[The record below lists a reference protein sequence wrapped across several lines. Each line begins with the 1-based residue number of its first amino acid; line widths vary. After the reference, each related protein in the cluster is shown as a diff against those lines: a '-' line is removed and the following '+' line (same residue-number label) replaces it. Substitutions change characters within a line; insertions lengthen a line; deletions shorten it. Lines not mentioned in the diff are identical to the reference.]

1 MESRK
6 MKEGIKQELK
16 ESISSAFHKWSQ
28 QYYQKRITKKSR
40 VSKKVKEEMRYED
53 RFLLKRVHILGFNR
67 YVTKQALSNRAIS
80 KQKSVVQRAIL
91 KSIISPKGFTIKE
104 LEKGSQT
111 DELYTRRHTQ
121 RLIHEVLSDAFIDLD
136 NQHKDERLKFYSTV
150 FSPHPEIQEPIE
162 IPQEFFNDFENIPM
176 TPRIIKLIEIHSRIR
191 IVTPEYLTELLDF
204 RDKALD
210 ILKEIG
216 YSTEMGKTLYQE
228 LKTVS
233 EIQHIFHNHLQSIM
247 AVIWWRSRREKT
259 KKKLLQERFPW
270 KYTKKDA
277 AQASELLYKITKS
290 REHTFNVL
298 IDSGVAMIE
307 ANLHDSAEIIFK
319 EAVKN
324 EEGSPVFLGIT
335 HENLGVYHRRN
346 NRPKLMI
353 QEMKKAV
360 EHYKKS
366 DNKYRLSVGLKNLA
380 EAQWMYG
387 YLETAQRYYEEAA
400 EIANQLDREDKANLF
415 GNLAVSAMRIGNKQM
430 EIKYLTKY
438 IVSCPDEW
446 TERIL
451 IANQRLSEITRA

>member
-1 MESRK
+1 MESK
-6 MKEGIKQELK
+6 KTMEAIKQELK
-16 ESISSAFHKWSQ
+16 ESISSAFDKWSQ
-28 QYYQKRITKKSR
+28 QYYHKQITKKS
-40 VSKKVKEEMRYED
+40 SGLHKVKEEIRYED
-53 RFLLKRVHILGFNR
+53 LFLSKRVFILGFMR
-67 YVTKQALSNRAIS
+67 YVTKQALSNPVIT
-80 KQKSVVQRAIL
+80 KQKSVLLRTIL
-91 KSIISPKGFTIKE
+91 KSIISSKGFTIKE
-104 LEKGSQT
+104 LDKGSQ
-111 DELYTRRHTQ
+111 YTRRHTQ
-121 RLIHEVLSDAFIDLD
+121 RLIHEVLSDAFIDLN
-136 NQHKDERLKFYSTV
+136 NQHKDERFISHSTV
-150 FSPHPEIQEPIE
+150 FAPHQERQEPFE
-162 IPQEFFNDFENIPM
+162 MPQEFFNVLGKIPV
-176 TPRIIKLIEIHSRIR
+176 TPETRKWHEIHSRIR

-216 YSTEMGKTLYQE
+216 YSTDEGKVLYQE
-228 LKTVS
+228 LKMVS
-233 EIQHIFHNHLQSIM
+233 EIQQIFHNHLQSIM

-259 KKKLLQERFPW
+259 KKKLLQDGFPW

-277 AQASELLYKITKS
+277 EQASELLYKITES

-307 ANLHDSAEIIFK
+307 TNLHDSAEIIFK

-324 EEGSPVFLGIT
+324 EEGPPVFLGIT
-335 HENLGVYHRRN
+335 HENLGVYHRRKN
-346 NRPKLMI
+346 NPKLMI

-387 YLETAQRYYEEAA
+387 YLETAKRYYEEAA

-415 GNLAVSAMRIGNKQM
+415 GNLAVSAMRVGNKQM

-451 IANQRLSEITRA
+451 NANQRLSEIM